1 MFFTYFSSRNDKPPL
16 LKTTLKSFVPEPET
30 LYEKGNR
37 WPGGWSLNPNDLHL
51 LLFTGNFKNSA
62 GHFLC

>member
-1 MFFTYFSSRNDKPPL
+1 MFFTYFSSGNDKPPL

-51 LLFTGNFKNSA
+51 LLFTGNSNSA